1 MKKASTQ
8 MPLTTAQA
16 TSSSNEC
23 DGGSSSNITKKN
35 QHFYNTCKSFK
46 NSECVKLYH
55 KTKLFS
61 KVIIVMVICHIHIK

>member
-35 QHFYNTCKSFK
+35 QHFYNT
-46 NSECVKLYH
+46 N
-55 KTKLFS
+55 
-61 KVIIVMVICHIHIK
+61 M